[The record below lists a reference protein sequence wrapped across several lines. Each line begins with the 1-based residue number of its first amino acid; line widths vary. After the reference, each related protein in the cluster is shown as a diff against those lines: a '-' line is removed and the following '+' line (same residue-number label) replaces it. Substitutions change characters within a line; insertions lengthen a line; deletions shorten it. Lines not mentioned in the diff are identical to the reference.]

1 MASQWVLVLH
11 CCLTAL
17 VVVAFLCGQWPIFE
31 GTFVQKINYF
41 LTVGAYDLL
50 LRAAIVLCGSKGRNV
65 FLSVEHYCCDRPN
78 PILQIL
84 YLATIGV
91 IYYFSLKSSSSYIP
105 GYYVPGIHWY
115 TSMVAGLVGIILFIL
130 TSFSDP
136 GTINSENVS
145 RYISA
150 YPYDG
155 IIYFE
160 KQCTTCNIPRPARS
174 KHCSICDRCV
184 ARFDHH
190 CGWMNNC
197 IGEKNLRYFLAF
209 LLWHFFLCLY
219 GVVILGAILAGELKE
234 RKVFRILTVYY
245 GIENSFSKLTPH
257 IVQWFLNF
265 YNTQVLLILFMAVTS
280 LLLAGFFGYHVHL
293 VITNTT
299 TNETFKWE
307 SYKKWQISLTQ
318 VQAAT
323 ESLKHSAELV
333 KAGKQ
338 MNPDANTHDSKY
350 HLLNCYL
357 NFKGLFSRWKKEKQ
371 SFVQN
376 NVYDR
381 GVIHNISEAI
391 YPLSCRKY
399 FSLTKS
405 D

>member
-1 MASQWVLVLH
+1 MSQEYIGIQAWLQGLWGLSFSFLPVFLIQVPSILRMFRDTTQHTLVMVSYISKNNVRRATFQDLQDPSTAASVIAVLH
-11 CCLTAL
+11 ALT
-17 VVVAFLCGQWPIFE
+17 
-31 GTFVQKINYF
+31 
-41 LTVGAYDLL
+41 
-50 LRAAIVLCGSKGRNV
+50 
-65 FLSVEHYCCDRPN
+65 
-78 PILQIL
+78 
-84 YLATIGV
+84 
-91 IYYFSLKSSSSYIP
+91 
-105 GYYVPGIHWY
+105 
-115 TSMVAGLVGIILFIL
+115 II
-130 TSFSDP
+130 
-136 GTINSENVS
+136 
-145 RYISA
+145 
-150 YPYDG
+150 
-155 IIYFE
+155 
-160 KQCTTCNIPRPARS
+160 
-174 KHCSICDRCV
+174 
-184 ARFDHH
+184 
-190 CGWMNNC
+190 NNC

-318 VQAAT
+318 VKAAT